1 MWAFSVKYVGFTTF
15 IDLIDSAFGISPVKC
30 AAQCNKWN
38 YMRRTTLANTG
49 CRASIAW
56 KSNSLSEPNTF
67 AWSVSTLWPYV
78 MLMEHSDV
86 CLRFLPRILCS
97 FVWTHFEYT
106 PNRFYIALVDLR
118 WRKGN
123 PKVHSIC
130 VVLSNYPIMCFI
142 QSCRAIVEKHMFFI
156 LRYNIFIRIE
166 TVFCIDTIDDSK
178 LPLHGNRQLF
188 RDLYKP

>member
-1 MWAFSVKYVGFTTF
+1 
-15 IDLIDSAFGISPVKC
+15 
-30 AAQCNKWN
+30 
-38 YMRRTTLANTG
+38 MRRTTLANTG

-67 AWSVSTLWPYV
+67 AWSVSTLWPCV

-106 PNRFYIALVDLR
+106 PIVFYIALVDLR

-130 VVLSNYPIMCFI
+130 AVLSNYPIMCFI
-142 QSCRAIVEKHMFFI
+142 QSCRAIVEEHMFFI
-156 LRYNIFIRIE
+156 LRYNLFIRIE